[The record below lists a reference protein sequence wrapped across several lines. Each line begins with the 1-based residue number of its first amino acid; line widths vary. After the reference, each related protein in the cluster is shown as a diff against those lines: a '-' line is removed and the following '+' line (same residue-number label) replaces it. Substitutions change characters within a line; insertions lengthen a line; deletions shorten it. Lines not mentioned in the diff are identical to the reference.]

1 MPHARRVKVPLA
13 NRLACSVAE
22 TSNMP
27 GIAISTIYNLIGL
40 GRLRTE
46 KIAGRRIV
54 PRWAIEALL
63 GCPIGALLVNQ
74 KP

>member
-1 MPHARRVKVPLA
+1 
-13 NRLACSVAE
+13 
-22 TSNMP
+22 MP

-63 GCPIGALLVNQ
+63 GCPIGALLANQ